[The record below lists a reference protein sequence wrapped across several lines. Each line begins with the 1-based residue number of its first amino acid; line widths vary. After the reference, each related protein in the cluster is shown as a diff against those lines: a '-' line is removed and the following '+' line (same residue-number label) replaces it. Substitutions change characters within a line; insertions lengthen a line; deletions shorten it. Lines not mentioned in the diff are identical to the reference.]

1 MIDYGRLDRNGRR
14 ITLRDVNSDN
24 WRDVA
29 DVAPHD
35 DQRHFVPA
43 LAARYL
49 LLSTL
54 ESDWNSLAIYVD
66 QDVVGHA
73 MWAIDNDGSHWIG
86 GALID
91 ATHQRAGIGRAAMQT
106 LIRWLADQPECYVIR
121 LSYHPDNTAA
131 AHLYESLGF
140 TPNGDWVDE
149 EIVAERRP

>member
-1 MIDYGRLDRNGRR
+1 VIDYGLADRNGRR

-35 DQRHFVPA
+35 DQRQFVPA

-54 ESDWNSLAIYVD
+54 EPGWNSLAIYAD
-66 QDVVGHA
+66 ENVVGHA
-73 MWAIDNDGSHWIG
+73 MWAMDDDGAHWIG

-106 LIRWLADQPECYVIR
+106 LIRWLADQPDCYVIR
-121 LSYHPDNTAA
+121 LSYHPDNTTAA
-131 AHLYESLGF
+131 RFYESLVF
-140 TPNGDWVDE
+140 RPTGDREGE
-149 EIVAERRP
+149 EIVAGRRP